1 MFETMLRASCFSPQN
16 EKSFAAERRF
26 VWRKVILDA

>member
-1 MFETMLRASCFSPQN
+1 MKNRLPQN